1 MGSAAHKNPID
12 RISHADS
19 VMSLLSR
26 LNVAAFPGEERIAV
40 ATVQVEALDEWL
52 AADLEN
58 ITARAPIGRHSA
70 APAEAG

>member
-12 RISHADS
+12 RMSRADS
-19 VMSLLSR
+19 VMALLSC
-26 LNVAAFPGEERIAV
+26 LNVASFPGDERIAV

-58 ITARAPIGRHSA
+58 LTARAPIGRHSA
-70 APAEAG
+70 APEEIG